1 MSGYVRALVVV
12 LSSLHLFNYLMSFFK
27 NFYCALLFKRKEEK
41 KGFRID

>member
-27 NFYCALLFKRKEEK
+27 CLLCVILFKGKKRRKDLE
-41 KGFRID
+41 